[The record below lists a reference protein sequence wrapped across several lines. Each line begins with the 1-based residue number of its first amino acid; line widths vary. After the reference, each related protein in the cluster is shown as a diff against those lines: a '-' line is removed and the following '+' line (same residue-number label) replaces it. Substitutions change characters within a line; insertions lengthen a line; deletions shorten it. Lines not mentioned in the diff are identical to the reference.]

1 MAFIVLCLEINFI
14 QTYIQDTNYLVK
26 DSIYEKN
33 LKCEQ

>member
-1 MAFIVLCLEINFI
+1 MAFIVLCLEIHFM

-33 LKCEQ
+33 LKYEQ